1 MVTMQTEDL
10 VLGRIKTVAKFYLD
24 VCLPHGEIGRVNIY
38 DISSSYSAL
47 VKEMVDS
54 GEIDDSVAGLEDL
67 FHTGQLVRCYV
78 KKAIPSVQSPR
89 ASDRSKHLS
98 ELSLFPELVNKGITR
113 KHIRAR
119 THISGSV
126 DTEEDHGYTIGTGIQ
141 GLNCFLPKSFIIEK
155 VHLGSVMTFYPVVS
169 DNITFLTSDTMR
181 VLKVT
186 TRLDNPSDLVLD
198 PAAPVH
204 FGCLTPGTWLRA
216 TLHKKVGST
225 LVAKFADYLISINRA
240 HYRGSEDEY
249 RIGME
254 VLVCLILVDPGTKQL
269 TGSLLPHLLPS
280 SFLHTSSCTTIC
292 KQLPIGMRLDNAV
305 IERVDKRTIHLSV
318 PGSETLQAVVRRAQL
333 PTKLA
338 VENLKSKFA
347 PGQKVTCRVIDHD
360 LLEDVA
366 IATMKK
372 KLLQLPFL
380 SIEELFPGDLISAVV
395 NRFTKTGVVVRA
407 EDRLSGLIPYLHLA
421 DIPLK
426 RPAEK
431 FQRGQKIDCRVLTLD
446 KGTNKLILTAKRG
459 LVDASC
465 SLFGSK
471 EMFDWVQR
479 GVKDQTLFA
488 AFVVKISERGL
499 LLSGLGELR
508 AWLPRRETGLAPD
521 DVLEATYFRG
531 QVLRV
536 RIVHALNDS
545 SQDGG
550 KETSEPNRS
559 RSKFLVSLKL
569 KGKNEPSAKQRKTQL
584 SSVYVGQVF
593 NAKVRKVQNTG
604 LHVDLF
610 PTDNASK
617 DPSMWSG
624 SMGSGFLAFDH
635 LSDFESNC
643 ALFAQFMTRLKP
655 GAVLD
660 LDRSGPR
667 SVVVINKA
675 SSTVIVSARP
685 SLLRA
690 ASNHQLA
697 ESDTEN
703 KNVIDIHTGFVSEF
717 NDLRVGTQWFA
728 WVVNHVDYGIFVQ
741 FPSGIR
747 GLAPVRLLTDTR
759 IPKHVALTSL
769 FPTGATVIAKVV
781 ELASSEKRR
790 CLVTLRMLDTYFVEE
805 HYVDIAIRSLENC
818 ITELEWLSRR
828 QHLLSGFRIGDLI
841 EFQAETL
848 DTIMVSGQV
857 SRLKAE
863 KAGKHPVPAIAYL
876 ANTDGIECVPGKA
889 YAGVVSF
896 IDLNAERLEVALSA
910 WLVNSVRNRKNNAA
924 STPRL
929 GQKVSSITIAFRS
942 RTIAVVALRGHA
954 SGCFGILPARRTFND
969 VLGGNAWAVGQR
981 NDVTLR
987 QLFSDEGTTPSVH
1000 LCTLAIYDPVTNLP
1014 VRRST
1019 SLKSKNAVPS
1029 QEDYSS
1035 TELLANLVEGQQLSG
1050 LRFDRLVGNIAFF
1063 QLSDSKH
1070 QVVFCHLVNI
1080 AQTAKAVR
1088 SFQLHPPPVGTVMTQ
1103 TATVLHTSA
1112 QDQRH
1117 SSNRR
1122 GPLSARL
1129 PEISFLEKPQVSVGD
1144 LVCAQLIQV
1153 HQDYWAVHL
1162 PGGARGRLHVTAM
1175 LHSKTPKPLELAAKT
1190 NTGNQVRQLNPS
1202 LATRKDLGTGL
1213 KKDRLITCRII
1224 DKLEKPSKDADSAV
1238 RTPLYYVSTKPDVV
1252 RGGVECW
1259 SKRTPTFN
1267 SATEAFIKIRSPNG
1281 LLVALTHRDD
1291 MLIPFS
1297 PELQERLHAAEV
1309 RFRVGDHLCVRPL
1322 RMIENQL
1329 VGELV
1334 LSELSEEA
1342 TTSDD
1347 HSDLL
1352 ASATQELLRIVN
1364 EKRKKLQKHTTA
1376 FKESLKPVELTIY
1389 DNSKSPEP
1397 TYSSQLEKPGS
1408 KRHLPAQ
1415 SLMIGSSKRAR
1426 SSKRSVSESDSPGM
1440 KRPCAEY
1447 DDKQT
1452 QPAKKPKEAEDLRT
1466 EAVVNIWDI
1475 GDPTV
1480 VQKYADFILP
1490 VDFGSSEKVA
1500 DSTKPVSSEDQKPKS
1515 KDNAVKENSVAAEW
1529 RLREKE
1535 SRKAM
1540 LAALTAEEQCLP
1552 KGSLRPTTTEEYELT
1567 VRNAPSNAT
1576 CWTAYMKHVLSGSEL
1591 HSLTDARAIAERG
1604 LRAIASS
1611 AGLEPG
1617 EQDTQQARLL
1627 SFYLVMEAKELER
1640 CIQQQEQMTSLTGSD
1655 PVLETSEQAN
1665 RLSQVLSR
1673 LVNLDQS
1680 SFTRRAIDILA
1691 DIGQFERA
1699 EDLARRLIKSSP
1711 GEVDRWLSLLKV
1723 RFRAG
1728 RVAAAREAQR
1738 NAVNIL
1744 RSIHLPRFLTSSA
1757 RLEFEFGDAD
1767 RAIGLFREQLV
1778 AHPKQKIIYEEFIKL
1793 LLLAGKS
1800 KEARSIRMKATEYL
1814 KPHECESLDE
1824 LFNREPEKQADLP

>member
-1 MVTMQTEDL
+1 MQTEDL

-47 VKEMVDS
+47 VKKMVDS
-54 GEIDDSVAGLEDL
+54 GEIDDSVTALEDL

-78 KKAIPSVQSPR
+78 KKAVPSVQSSQ
-89 ASDRSKHLS
+89 ASDHSKHLS

-141 GLNCFLPKSFIIEK
+141 GLSCFLPKSLTTEK
-155 VHLGSVMTFYPVVS
+155 VYLGSVMTFYPVVS

-181 VLKVT
+181 VLRVT
-186 TRLDNPSDLVLD
+186 TQLDNPSDLVLD

-216 TLHKKVGST
+216 TVHKKVGST
-225 LVAKFADYLISINRA
+225 LVAKFSDYLISINRA

-292 KQLPIGMRLDNAV
+292 KQLPIGMRLGNAV

-380 SIEELFPGDLISAVV
+380 SIEELSPGDLISAVV

-407 EDRLSGLIPYLHLA
+407 EDRLNGLIPYLHLA

-446 KGTNKLILTAKRG
+446 KGANKLILTAKRG

-465 SLFGSK
+465 PLLGSK

-508 AWLPRRETGLAPD
+508 AWLPRRETGLAPE

-569 KGKNEPSAKQRKTQL
+569 KGKNEPSTKQRKTQL

-610 PTDNASK
+610 PTDNTSK

-624 SMGSGFLAFDH
+624 SVGSGFLAFDH

-697 ESDTEN
+697 ESDAEN
-703 KNVIDIHTGFVSEF
+703 KNVVDIHTGFVSDF

-790 CLVTLRMLDTYFVEE
+790 CLVTLRMLDTYFAEE
-805 HYVDIAIRSLENC
+805 HYVDIAIRSLESC
-818 ITELEWLSRR
+818 IMELEWLSRR
-828 QHLLSGFRIGDLI
+828 QHLLSSFRIGDLI
-841 EFQAETL
+841 EFQAEAL
-848 DTIMVSGQV
+848 DTIIVSGQV
-857 SRLKAE
+857 SRLKAD
-863 KAGKHPVPAIAYL
+863 KVGKHPIPAIAYL
-876 ANTDGIECVPGKA
+876 ANADGIECVPGKT

-896 IDLNAERLEVALSA
+896 IDPTAERLEVALST

-942 RTIAVVALRGHA
+942 RTIAVAALRGHA

-987 QLFSDEGTTPSVH
+987 QIFSDEGTTPSVH
-1000 LCTLAIYDPVTNLP
+1000 LCTLAIYDPITNP
-1014 VRRST
+1014 PARRSL
-1019 SLKSKNAVPS
+1019 SLKSKSVVPS

-1035 TELLANLVEGQQLSG
+1035 TDLLVDLVEGQQLSG

-1088 SFQLHPPPVGTVMTQ
+1088 AFQLHPPPVGTVMPH

-1162 PGGARGRLHVTAM
+1162 PGGARGRIHVTAM
-1175 LHSKTPKPLELAAKT
+1175 LHSKTPQPLDLAAKT
-1190 NTGNQVRQLNPS
+1190 NTGNQARQPNPS

-1213 KKDRLITCRII
+1213 KKGRLITCRII
-1224 DKLEKPSKDADSAV
+1224 DKLENQSKDVDSTV

-1259 SKRTPTFN
+1259 SKRTPTLN
-1267 SATEAFIKIRSPNG
+1267 SAAEAFIKIRSPNG
-1281 LLVALTHRDD
+1281 LL
-1291 MLIPFS
+1291 
-1297 PELQERLHAAEV
+1297 ERLRLAEV

-1334 LSELSEEA
+1334 LSEPLEEA

-1347 HSDLL
+1347 YSYLL
-1352 ASATQELLRIVN
+1352 ASATQELLQIIN
-1364 EKRKKLQKHTTA
+1364 EKRNKLQKHTDA

-1389 DNSKSPEP
+1389 DSSKSPEP
-1397 TYSSQLEKPGS
+1397 SYSSQSEKPGS

-1415 SLMIGSSKRAR
+1415 SLVIGSPKRAR

-1440 KRPCAEY
+1440 KRPRAEY

-1466 EAVVNIWDI
+1466 EAVVNNWDI
-1475 GDPTV
+1475 GDPIV
-1480 VQKYADFILP
+1480 LRKYADFILP
-1490 VDFGSSEKVA
+1490 LDFESSEKVA
-1500 DSTKPVSSEDQKPKS
+1500 NSTKPVSSEGQKPKS
-1515 KDNAVKENSVAAEW
+1515 KENAVKENSAAAEW

-1535 SRKAM
+1535 IRKAM
-1540 LAALTAEEQCLP
+1540 LAALTVEEQCLP
-1552 KGSLRPTTTEEYELT
+1552 KGSLRPTTTEEYELA

-1591 HSLTDARAIAERG
+1591 HCLTEARAIAERG
-1604 LRAIASS
+1604 LRAITSS

-1655 PVLETSEQAN
+1655 PVLETSEQAS

-1711 GEVDRWLSLLKV
+1711 GEVDRWLSLVKV

-1744 RSIHLPRFLTSSA
+1744 RSVHLPRFLTCSA

-1778 AHPKQKIIYEEFIKL
+1778 AHPKQKIVYEEFIKL

-1800 KEARSIRMKATEYL
+1800 KEARSIRMKATESL

-1824 LFNREPEKQADLP
+1824 LFNSEPEKQPDLP